1 MCKTNKIL
9 LNSMFVLD
17 SEKINKSYKSY
28 DEMAEAVAERLLDL
42 HCRLIS
48 LYILNEA
55 DSLSW
60 HDTKSFFERERCS
73 FVIQMWWLYMQGN
86 VTKVT
91 KKEEP
96 PP

>member
-1 MCKTNKIL
+1 MT
-9 LNSMFVLD
+9 
-17 SEKINKSYKSY
+17 
-28 DEMAEAVAERLLDL
+28 EAVAERLLDL

-73 FVIQMWWLYMQGN
+73 FVIQMWWLYMNGN
-86 VTKVT
+86 YNFIIKCIIYHAL
-91 KKEEP
+91 
-96 PP
+96 